1 MPLPLVITANAA
13 VGKRWA
19 SLAIGLLGGLVAGA
33 TFLLGALDFA
43 GAPILATGLTQQ
55 QRYGLDIG
63 TMATG
68 FVAAALVSQPVRAR
82 LARIIPIDPENPVHA
97 LALVLAMILFGT
109 QIVTIAFTDVLAAD
123 QKQPPLTLTDL
134 IVQEVPF
141 LILAGAGVGIFMR
154 RQLSVAVARL
164 GLVRPAWWHLGL
176 ALAAAG
182 IFFAFSQGMDYLS
195 QALTPD
201 LARRVQTVTD
211 HVFGQLNNPVGI
223 AALALVPGI
232 CEEILFRGALQPRIG
247 LVATA
252 LLFTS
257 IHTEYGFSVAALAIF
272 VIALGLGLVRKYT
285 NTTSSV
291 LTHATYNLLAG
302 FGIGGSYL
310 AVAAV
315 IEVALVGIAAY
326 GIWRSRRAVAN
337 PAGSQQPG

>member
-13 VGKRWA
+13 INKRWA

-33 TFLLGALDFA
+33 TFLIGALDFA
-43 GAPILATGLTQQ
+43 GAPILAPGLTSQ
-55 QRYGLDIG
+55 QRYGLDLG

-82 LARIIPIDPENPVHA
+82 LARVIPIDPENPVHA
-97 LALVLAMILFGT
+97 LALVLTAVLLGT
-109 QIVTIAFTDVLAAD
+109 QVVSIAFTDVLAAD
-123 QKQPPLTLTDL
+123 QKAPALTLADL
-134 IVQEVPF
+134 VIQEVPF
-141 LILAGAGVGIFMR
+141 LILAAAGVGIFMHR
-154 RQLSVAVARL
+154 HFSDAAARL
-164 GLVRPAWWHLGL
+164 GLVVPAWWHLAL
-176 ALAAAG
+176 ALGAAG
-182 IFFAFSQGMDYLS
+182 LFFAFSQGMDYLS

-201 LARRVQTVTD
+201 LARRVQTVTQ

-257 IHTEYGFSVAALAIF
+257 IHTEYGLSFDALAVF
-272 VIALGLGLVRKYT
+272 VIAIGLGLIRKYA

-291 LTHATYNLLAG
+291 LCHASYNLLAG
-302 FGIGGSYL
+302 IGFGGTYL
-310 AVAAV
+310 TVAVV
-315 IEVALVGIAAY
+315 IEVLLVGLAAY
-326 GIWRSRRAVAN
+326 GIWSRRRAIAAPVV
-337 PAGSQQPG
+337 P

>member
-1 MPLPLVITANAA
+1 
-13 VGKRWA
+13 
-19 SLAIGLLGGLVAGA
+19 
-33 TFLLGALDFA
+33 
-43 GAPILATGLTQQ
+43 
-55 QRYGLDIG
+55 
-63 TMATG
+63 
-68 FVAAALVSQPVRAR
+68 
-82 LARIIPIDPENPVHA
+82 
-97 LALVLAMILFGT
+97 
-109 QIVTIAFTDVLAAD
+109 
-123 QKQPPLTLTDL
+123 
-134 IVQEVPF
+134 
-141 LILAGAGVGIFMR
+141 
-154 RQLSVAVARL
+154 
-164 GLVRPAWWHLGL
+164 
-176 ALAAAG
+176 
-182 IFFAFSQGMDYLS
+182 
-195 QALTPD
+195 
-201 LARRVQTVTD
+201 
-211 HVFGQLNNPVGI
+211 VGI

-285 NTTSSV
+285 NTTSSI

-337 PAGSQQPG
+337 PTGS

>member
-1 MPLPLVITANAA
+1 V
-13 VGKRWA
+13 
-19 SLAIGLLGGLVAGA
+19 
-33 TFLLGALDFA
+33 
-43 GAPILATGLTQQ
+43 
-55 QRYGLDIG
+55 
-63 TMATG
+63 
-68 FVAAALVSQPVRAR
+68 
-82 LARIIPIDPENPVHA
+82 
-97 LALVLAMILFGT
+97 ILFGT
-109 QIVTIAFTDVLAAD
+109 QIITIAFTDVLAAD

-154 RQLSVAVARL
+154 RQPSGAVARL